1 MRSPVLD
8 PLVPVRMSAADRAT
22 AHMAA
27 SVLLGYPGPEEIA
40 TFPTVRTA
48 VESLPGAVRERFTDF
63 LDAADAMTATDPD
76 ALAVHYVATFDLR
89 RKCSMY
95 LTYFVAG
102 DTRNRGLA
110 LVSFVQAYQAAGWT
124 VDSDE
129 LPDYLPVVLE
139 FSAREQAGDGVPIIA
154 AGLLSTNRG
163 GIEVLRSALAG
174 LGSPYAGLV
183 EAVCLTLPPVDADTE
198 RRYLELVSSGPPSEL
213 VGLQSFGPL
222 EPFVPVGAQTE
233 TRV

>member
-27 SVLLGYPGPEEIA
+27 SILLGYPGPDEIA
-40 TFPTVRTA
+40 TFPAVRSA
-48 VESLPGAVRERFTDF
+48 VQTLPGAVRERFTDF
-63 LDAADAMTATDPD
+63 LDAADAMTARDPE

-110 LVSFVQAYQAAGWT
+110 LVSFVQAYQAAGWA

-139 FSAREQAGDGVPIIA
+139 FSAREISGEGAPIIA

-163 GIEVLRSALAG
+163 GIEVLRSALTG
-174 LGSPYAGLV
+174 FGSLYASV
-183 EAVCLTLPPVDADTE
+183 IEAVCLTLPPIDADTE